1 MTWKNASTETLKGTS
16 ILQKPVST
24 IIGESGSMMWLKT
37 LVLKVAPLNTHVVII
52 GPSGSGKNL
61 VADEIQHRSLR
72 SGDPYIKIGCIGV
85 PEHFLYRDIFG
96 AEINEVEQTASDT
109 KGKLE
114 LANNGT
120 FLLDEIGELPQ
131 KIQARLVNALEG
143 ENSNQCTVGKSR
155 NSNFRIIA
163 TSRLDIP
170 SLVEENKFRED
181 LYFRLSRIVIH
192 IPPLRQRLE
201 DLPLLVDF
209 FLPRVNQKLGT
220 AIMAVSNDAMGLL
233 YSYQWPGNVRELG
246 TILERAALF
255 EDSKILQE
263 GQIEKA
269 LHASVPRWHRGL
281 DFIDERN
288 PISTDRIH
296 LRQTLQAVEKRLI
309 ERALLK
315 TRGVQTQAAKLLG
328 LTAKNLWKK
337 MQKYEIRSSKLVDFP
352 PTKSRMPVETGSW
365 RSTTFQAEIEP
376 DANTSR

>member
-1 MTWKNASTETLKGTS
+1 MK
-16 ILQKPVST
+16 
-24 IIGESGSMMWLKT
+24 WLKT
-37 LVLKVAPLNTHVVII
+37 LVLKVAPLDSHVVII

-61 VADEIQHRSLR
+61 VADEIQKRSLR
-72 SGDPYIKIGCIGV
+72 SRDPYIKIGCIGV
-85 PEHFLYRDIFG
+85 PENVLYREIFG

-109 KGKLE
+109 EGKLE

-120 FLLDEIGELPQ
+120 LLLDEIGELLQ
-131 KIQARLVNALEG
+131 NIQARLVNALEG

-155 NSNFRIIA
+155 NSYFRIIA

-170 SLVEENKFRED
+170 SLVEEDKFRED

-192 IPPLRQRLE
+192 IPPLRQRLQ

-209 FLPRVNQKLGT
+209 FLPKVNQKLGT
-220 AIMAVSNDAMGLL
+220 AIMAVSNDAMGVL
-233 YSYQWPGNVRELG
+233 YSYQWPGNVRELR

-255 EDSKILQE
+255 GDSKILQE
-263 GQIEKA
+263 EQIEKA
-269 LHASVPRWHRGL
+269 FHASVPRWNLGL

-288 PISTDRIH
+288 AISTDRIH
-296 LRQTLQAVEKRLI
+296 LRETLEAVEKRLI

-315 TRGVQTQAAKLLG
+315 TNGVQTQAAKLLG

-337 MQKYEIRSSKLVDFP
+337 MQKYEIRSAKLVNFP
-352 PTKSRMPVETGSW
+352 PTAARMPVETRSC

-376 DANTSR
+376 DANTSQSGFLNKRSRKR